1 MQSGDE
7 SPHSKKKKPKEHGRV
22 PSAFEFQRE
31 ARSLATAAAATAAAT
46 VATTTAASTVATTA
60 AASASTTAFFA
71 GASFVDGQRASAV
84 ILLVQ
89 ATDRFVGGVIVPHL
103 DESETF
109 APTGV
114 PVLDDLSALHRA
126 ELAEQGFQV
135 RTRDFVA
142 QITNVQLLSHLL
154 ALPKIIVGPA
164 DFPGRIERSQ
174 MWWLTRWERRWKMQ
188 PMDSEEPTQRVASSN
203 QPTKL

>member
-1 MQSGDE
+1 MSRRT
-7 SPHSKKKKPKEHGRV
+7 PKKKPKEHGCV
-22 PSAFEFQRE
+22 PSAFEFHRE
-31 ARSLATAAAATAAAT
+31 ARSLAAAVATTSTTAASTVAAAASTAAAT
-46 VATTTAASTVATTA
+46 STVATTA
-60 AASASTTAFFA
+60 AATSTSTTTALFA

-89 ATDRFVGGVIVPHL
+89 AADRFVGGVIVPHL

-135 RTRDFVA
+135 
-142 QITNVQLLSHLL
+142 
-154 ALPKIIVGPA
+154 
-164 DFPGRIERSQ
+164 
-174 MWWLTRWERRWKMQ
+174 
-188 PMDSEEPTQRVASSN
+188 
-203 QPTKL
+203 

>member
-1 MQSGDE
+1 MAKSGEWHRSAVRCGDKLSTAPE
-7 SPHSKKKKPKEHGRV
+7 SPETSKAAMNGRTPKKKPKEHGCV

-31 ARSLATAAAATAAAT
+31 ARSLATA
-46 VATTTAASTVATTA
+46 VATTASSTVAAAATAASTVATTA
-60 AASASTTAFFA
+60 AAASTTALFA

-114 PVLDDLSALHRA
+114 PVLDDLSTLHRA

-135 RTRDFVA
+135 
-142 QITNVQLLSHLL
+142 
-154 ALPKIIVGPA
+154 
-164 DFPGRIERSQ
+164 
-174 MWWLTRWERRWKMQ
+174 
-188 PMDSEEPTQRVASSN
+188 
-203 QPTKL
+203 